1 MLVQLMLLTGAA
13 AAAVSRPQRFMRCPH
28 DLRLRVGE
36 KQDGNGE
43 SRVCC
48 QLSSLLGMINNLF

>member
-1 MLVQLMLLTGAA
+1 MQVQLMLHTGA
-13 AAAVSRPQRFMRCPH
+13 AAAVSRPLRFMRCPH

-43 SRVCC
+43 SRVGC
-48 QLSSLLGMINNLF
+48 QLSPLLGMKNNLF